1 MRVRRGKTRRKNA
14 ACASTRP
21 ALGRRKAYLKRTEM
35 LLSTRGLLSMTPS
48 EIKPIARFHP
58 KEGCPRLCLQI
69 RKADDITQPP
79 RYEQAYFR

>member
-1 MRVRRGKTRRKNA
+1 
-14 ACASTRP
+14 
-21 ALGRRKAYLKRTEM
+21 M
-35 LLSTRGLLSMTPS
+35 LLSARDLLSMTPL